1 MAQYSDK
8 TFEAILEEEK
18 GLVDSDV
25 QKGDGSLV
33 HSALAPT
40 AYEVEKLYIQLDYL
54 DVQSHANTADYD
66 HLKKMGKDRA
76 LTPVEAT
83 YGIYKGYFNVPVSA
97 GTRFNLGQYNYVVL
111 DQLTD
116 EANYTYRLQ
125 CETAGSEPN
134 GLLGDLTMIDYV
146 GGLTVMRLTEMITA
160 GRDYESQESFLSRY
174 YASFS
179 SDRFGG
185 NVADYKSIFTDNTWK
200 YYISGIGACK
210 VHPVWN
216 GGGTVKLV
224 LMGDDFRAV
233 SSTLITQIQKEIC
246 PEAYKGYGIA
256 PIGHDTTVVSAEE
269 VSCAIVPTIT
279 YETGCT
285 WDKISDSVKS
295 RIEAYLLTLR
305 KSWDSDDEGTIT
317 VYVSRIEAAI
327 LEVAGVVDVSGTTIN
342 GTADNLT
349 LGIDQVPVLG
359 SITG

>member
-54 DVQSHANTADYD
+54 DEQSHANTADYD

-146 GGLTVMRLTEMITA
+146 GGMTVMRLTEMITA

-185 NVADYKSIFTDNTWK
+185 NVADYKSIFTDNSWK

-224 LMGDDFRAV
+224 LMGNDYRGISD
-233 SSTLITQIQKEIC
+233 TLASQIQKQIC
-246 PEAYKGYGIA
+246 PVPYKGYGIA
-256 PIGHDTTVVSAEE
+256 PIGHDTTVISAEE
-269 VSCAIVPTIT
+269 VPCTIATQIT
-279 YETGCT
+279 YESGYT
-285 WDKISDSVKS
+285 WS
-295 RIEAYLLTLR
+295 RISAKVQAKVEEYLLTLR
-305 KSWDSDDEGTIT
+305 KMWDGDDDGAIT

-327 LEVAGVVDVSGTTIN
+327 LDVDGVVDVSGTTIN
-342 GTADNLT
+342 SIAGNLILTA
-349 LGIDQVPVLG
+349 DQVPVFG